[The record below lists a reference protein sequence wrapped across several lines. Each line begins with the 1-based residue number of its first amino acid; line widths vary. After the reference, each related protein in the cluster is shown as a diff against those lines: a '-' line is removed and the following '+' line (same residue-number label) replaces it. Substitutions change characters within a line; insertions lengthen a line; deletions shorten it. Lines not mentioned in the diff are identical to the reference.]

1 MDRDWV
7 VRITYSQLLPL
18 LYSTVFGA
26 GALREAGWVTAPWK
40 LLGSWP
46 CWLICWLPC
55 TWWTSPGR

>member
-26 GALREAGWVTAPWK
+26 GALREAGWGDGPVEAA
-40 LLGSWP
+40 G
-46 CWLICWLPC
+46 
-55 TWWTSPGR
+55 